1 MAALSGLIKVPRQ
14 TDGSRVVQLPLISR
28 APRLTRGFVQAALLS
43 TALLILPA
51 CEGDI
56 AIRGNM
62 PDLAELTA
70 VTPGSDS
77 REDVL
82 NLLGTPSSLSTFEQ
96 NKWYYIGQKV
106 EQFAFFR
113 PEVIDRQV
121 LVVGFDDNG
130 IVNQTELLSLDDAI
144 LIDPVD
150 RVTTTEGVD
159 FTLMEQFFGN
169 FGRLPGAVGGETR

>member
-1 MAALSGLIKVPRQ
+1 MAALSGLIKAPRQ
-14 TDGSRVVQLPLISR
+14 TDGSRVVRLAFISR
-28 APRLTRGFVQAALLS
+28 VPRHTRGFVQAALLT

-51 CEGDI
+51 CEGQI

-62 PDLAELTA
+62 PDLEELMA

-106 EQFAFFR
+106 EQFAFYR

-121 LVVGFDDNG
+121 LVISFDDNG
-130 IVNQTELLSLDDAI
+130 IVNQTKLLSLDDAI
-144 LIDPVD
+144 VVDPVE
-150 RVTTTEGVD
+150 RTTPTEGADLTV
-159 FTLMEQFFGN
+159 MEQFFGN

>member
-1 MAALSGLIKVPRQ
+1 MAALSGLIKAPRQ
-14 TDGSRVVQLPLISR
+14 TDGSRVVCLPFIASP
-28 APRLTRGFVQAALLS
+28 PRYARGFVQAALLT

-62 PDLAELTA
+62 PDLEELTA

-121 LVVGFDDNG
+121 LMISFDDNG
-130 IVNQTELLSLDDAI
+130 IVNQTKMLSLDDAI
-144 LIDPVD
+144 VVYPVE
-150 RVTTTEGVD
+150 RMTPTEGND
-159 FTLMEQFFGN
+159 PTFMEQFFGN
-169 FGRLPGAVGGETR
+169 FGRLPGAVGGEKR

>member
-1 MAALSGLIKVPRQ
+1 
-14 TDGSRVVQLPLISR
+14 
-28 APRLTRGFVQAALLS
+28 
-43 TALLILPA
+43 
-51 CEGDI
+51 
-56 AIRGNM
+56 M
-62 PDLAELTA
+62 PDLEELMA

-106 EQFAFFR
+106 EQFAFYR

-121 LVVGFDDNG
+121 LVISFDDNG
-130 IVNQTELLSLDDAI
+130 IVNQTKLLSLDDAI
-144 LIDPVD
+144 VVDPVE
-150 RVTTTEGVD
+150 RMTPTEGAD
-159 FTLMEQFFGN
+159 LTIMEQFFGN